1 MIDSNVIIHS
11 DDVIQHF
18 GVKGMKWGKRLRDNH
33 IKNLEYKYRK
43 LGYNEDQVKSKLEKR
58 LRNEK
63 IALAVA
69 GAAGVAIVGHKLKNK
84 IQDDYIGRTIK
95 EGKTFDSVN
104 AASKIDTSRPVYG
117 AYRKMDKMKY
127 RGIYGNERIEKRK
140 IFGNNFGLGD
150 RDNIYTFKAAK
161 DVKIA
166 PNRAAKKAY
175 KKLYRQDKEF
185 RSVAD
190 ELNKEFYKSRDSYK
204 NFNVGLVARGQ
215 DERFTKNI
223 DKFYSSLKKKGFS
236 GVQDMNDKK
245 YSGYRT
251 KNPTIFFDHSKL
263 NISGKKVLTNEQ
275 IKKDFGKAM
284 PVALG
289 QNAVNSPKFMGVVG
303 AIAGGTAY
311 KKHRDNKSVRENDE
325 DYNKKYGKKVRK

>member
-1 MIDSNVIIHS
+1 MDDFIIHS

-33 IKNLEYKYRK
+33 IQNLEYKYRK
-43 LGYNEDQVKSKLEKR
+43 LGYNEEQVKKKLAKR

-63 IALAVA
+63 IAVGLA
-69 GAAGVAIVGHKLKNK
+69 GAAAVAIAGHALKNK
-84 IQDDYIGRTIK
+84 VQDDFIGRTLK

-127 RGIYGNERIEKRK
+127 RGIYGNERVQKRAA
-140 IFGNNFGLGD
+140 FGNNFGLGD

-166 PNRAAKKAY
+166 PNRTAKKTFN
-175 KKLYRQDKEF
+175 KLYREDKEF
-185 RSVAD
+185 RSVAN
-190 ELNKEFYKSRDSYK
+190 ELGKTFKKSKDPYQ
-204 NFNVGLVARGQ
+204 NFNVGLVARGH
-215 DERFTKNI
+215 DEKYTKNI

-263 NISGKKVLTNEQ
+263 NVSGKKVLTEKQ
-275 IKKDFGKAM
+275 IKKDFAKAM

-289 QNAVNSPKFMGVVG
+289 QNAVHSGKFMGTAAAV
-303 AIAGGTAY
+303 AGLATYA
-311 KKHRDNKSVRENDE
+311 KHKENKDVRKNDE
-325 DYNKKYGKKVRK
+325 EYNKKYGKKVRK

>member
-1 MIDSNVIIHS
+1 MDSFIVHS

-33 IKNLEYKYRK
+33 VKNLEYKYRK
-43 LGYNEDQVKSKLEKR
+43 LGYSEDQVKSKVEKR

-63 IALAVA
+63 IALAAA
-69 GAAGVAIVGHKLKNK
+69 GAVGIAVVGHKLKNK

-127 RGIYGNERIEKRK
+127 RGIYGSERAMKRSVY
-140 IFGNNFGLGD
+140 GNDFGLGD

-161 DVKIA
+161 NVKIA
-166 PNRAAKKAY
+166 PNRVARKTF
-175 KKLYRQDKEF
+175 KKLYKEDADFRQAADHLDEF
-185 RSVAD
+185 F
-190 ELNKEFYKSRDSYK
+190 NKSKNKYN
-204 NFNVGLVARGQ
+204 NFNVGLVSRGEYKYL
-215 DERFTKNI
+215 DRNI
-223 DKFYSSLKKKGFS
+223 DKFYSELKKKGFS
-236 GVQDMNDKK
+236 GVMDMNDKK

-263 NISGKKVLTNEQ
+263 NISGKKVLTDEQ
-275 IKKDFGKAM
+275 IKKDFAKAM

-289 QNAVNSPKFMGVVG
+289 QNAVNSKKFMGAVT
-303 AIAGGTAY
+303 AIGGGLAY
-311 KKHRDNKSVRENDE
+311 KKHRKNNELRETDE
-325 DYNKKYGKKVRK
+325 TYNKKYRRKNK

>member
-1 MIDSNVIIHS
+1 MDDFIIHS

-33 IKNLEYKYRK
+33 VQNLEYKYRK
-43 LGYNEDQVKSKLEKR
+43 LGYNEEQVKKKLARR

-63 IALAVA
+63 IALAAA
-69 GAAGVAIVGHKLKNK
+69 GAVGIAVVGHKLKNK
-84 IQDDYIGRTIK
+84 IQDDFIGRTLK

-104 AASKIDTSRPVYG
+104 AATKIDTSRPVYG

-127 RGIYGNERIEKRK
+127 RGIYGSQRMEKRK
-140 IFGNNFGLGD
+140 IYGNDFGLGD
-150 RDNIYTFKAAK
+150 RDNVYTFKAAK
-161 DVKIA
+161 NVKIA
-166 PNRAAKKAY
+166 PNRVARKTF
-175 KKLYRQDKEF
+175 KKLYKEDADFRQAADHLDEF
-185 RSVAD
+185 F
-190 ELNKEFYKSRDSYK
+190 NKSKNKYN
-204 NFNVGLVARGQ
+204 NFNVGLVSRGEYKYL
-215 DERFTKNI
+215 DRNI
-223 DKFYSSLKKKGFS
+223 DKFYSELKKKGFS
-236 GVQDMNDKK
+236 GVLDMNDKK

-275 IKKDFGKAM
+275 IKKDFRKAM

-289 QNAVNSPKFMGVVG
+289 QNAVNSGKFMGTAAAVTGLVG
-303 AIAGGTAY
+303 YA
-311 KKHRDNKSVRENDE
+311 KHKENKDVRENDE